1 MLSNWYLIKLFA
13 MTKKQGEKEKM
24 MLGEYV
30 TNGTCST
37 LKIIL
42 GNIPLY
48 QSFKINSYLIIEDTL
63 LTAEFLENT
72 SGYEKGT

>member
-1 MLSNWYLIKLFA
+1 

-37 LKIIL
+37 LKIIIFL

-48 QSFKINSYLIIEDTL
+48 RSFKINSYLIIEDTL
-63 LTAEFLENT
+63 LPADFLENT
-72 SGYEKGT
+72 NGYEKGT